1 MPLTDLFATAQQPSS
16 RFFRYLVSGIALCSL
31 AACSL
36 HGSSVHSSSPQAADP
51 KAMQWQQQEASTLPT
66 ARHENGF
73 VAVGDRLYLL
83 GGRGERPLD
92 VFDPA
97 EGTWSQGAQ
106 PPFEVHHMQALAYDD
121 KLYVLGAMTGG
132 FPEEPP
138 LTHILIYDPATDA
151 WSQGPEIPEHRRRG
165 GSGVVE
171 HEGLIYL
178 IGGNTRGHMSGFVS
192 WLDVFDPQTGRWQEL
207 PDAPHA
213 RDHSTRPSSTA
224 RFTPPVGARHPTIQ

>member
-83 GGRGERPLD
+83 GGRGERPLEIGR
-92 VFDPA
+92 A
-97 EGTWSQGAQ
+97 AWRERAGMGRGATS
-106 PPFEVHHMQALAYDD
+106 VKRTSGANGALY
-121 KLYVLGAMTGG
+121 G
-132 FPEEPP
+132 
-138 LTHILIYDPATDA
+138 
-151 WSQGPEIPEHRRRG
+151 
-165 GSGVVE
+165 
-171 HEGLIYL
+171 
-178 IGGNTRGHMSGFVS
+178 
-192 WLDVFDPQTGRWQEL
+192 
-207 PDAPHA
+207 
-213 RDHSTRPSSTA
+213 
-224 RFTPPVGARHPTIQ
+224 